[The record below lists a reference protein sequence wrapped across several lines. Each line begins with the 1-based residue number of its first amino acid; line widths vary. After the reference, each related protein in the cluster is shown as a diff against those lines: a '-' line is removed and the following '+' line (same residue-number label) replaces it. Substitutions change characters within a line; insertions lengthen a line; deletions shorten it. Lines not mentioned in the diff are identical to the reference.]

1 MDDLMERHVR
11 VKMDGLT
18 LWAYQRSFTVLKRFY
33 YANKSKVRGKLDSM
47 REKMKA
53 KKARSFTSSPLRL
66 PLPTHTHM
74 HGPRPKPAGTGFR
87 RFSKK
92 ERDGLGFFR
101 IYTHSPIDHA
111 RSTCTVTQVP
121 EEWDGLGAA
130 PERHRGAHRTRGG

>member
-53 KKARSFTSSPLRL
+53 KKARSFTPSPLRL
-66 PLPTHTHM
+66 PLPTHAH
-74 HGPRPKPAGTGFR
+74 
-87 RFSKK
+87 
-92 ERDGLGFFR
+92 
-101 IYTHSPIDHA
+101 
-111 RSTCTVTQVP
+111 TCTVQGP
-121 EEWDGLGAA
+121 SQLA
-130 PERHRGAHRTRGG
+130 PDSADSRRKNEMGSDSSVYIRIRR

>member
-66 PLPTHTHM
+66 PLPTHAH
-74 HGPRPKPAGTGFR
+74 AQ
-87 RFSKK
+87 SKAQASWH
-92 ERDGLGFFR
+92 R
-101 IYTHSPIDHA
+101 IPPIL
-111 RSTCTVTQVP
+111 
-121 EEWDGLGAA
+121 EE
-130 PERHRGAHRTRGG
+130 RTRWARILPYAFADRSRAQHVHRNAGSRRMEWTWSCT